1 MGPAIAA
8 KELNINDV
16 YSIIKTTKSKIR
28 NIPAWVSF
36 EAVQAIIPCE
46 STLSWVIRTVW
57 KMISK
62 LRSNDQIKHEI
73 GIHYNSWNN
82 NSKIT
87 YCALWIP
94 RKIINM
100 EQFAR
105 LSENWYF
112 RLIMQLNRSI
122 FHEFDNDPKHYYL
135 WSCKKIWNRRHILVW
150 NSIPANKAILLS
162 IYGHEM
168 YFGEEGFL
176 LNKYLET
183 VICIQTEIKKL
194 IKIRKE
200 EVTHQMKEYHQQI
213 RISTTDTKEWI
224 RIKFDMVARC
234 KNIDLPLEGEE
245 LEFFTNIWINIEKPV
260 NNLEIDLQIPNTSKD
275 HKFEYFSKPEE
286 QIKEIITKKV
296 SKHFLIKWH
305 GKFYQL
311 PQDVLSNRLEQKLE
325 SEYIGSLIISLE
337 HDIWSIYFDYILYTY
352 YSIIRFN

>member
-1 MGPAIAA
+1 MKLKLCGLIKKIKKLCYDLSGTQQAKIINAFHKSVILYHLGPAIAA
-8 KELNINDV
+8 KELNINDA
-16 YSIIKTTKSKIR
+16 YSIIKTTERKIR
-28 NIPAWVSF
+28 NTPAWVSF

-46 STLSWVIRTVW
+46 STLSWVITAVW

-73 GIHYNSWNN
+73 GIHYNSWNS

-87 YCALWIP
+87 YWALWIP
-94 RKIINM
+94 RKFINM
-100 EQFAR
+100 EQFAK

-112 RLIMQLNRSI
+112 RLIMQLNRDI
-122 FHEFDNDPKHYYL
+122 FHEFDNDPKQYYL
-135 WSCKKIWNRRHILVW
+135 WSCGKIWNIRHRLVW
-150 NSIPANKAILLS
+150 NSIPANKARLFS

-168 YFGEEGFL
+168 YFDEEGFL

-183 VICIQTEIKKL
+183 VIWIQTEIKKL

-200 EVTHQMKEYHQQI
+200 EVTHQMKEHHQQI
-213 RISTTDTKEWI
+213 RISTADTKERI

-275 HKFEYFSKPEE
+275 HKFEYFSKPEK

-296 SKHFLIKWH
+296 SDTI
-305 GKFYQL
+305 
-311 PQDVLSNRLEQKLE
+311 LSNDME
-325 SEYIGSLIISLE
+325 SFINYLRM
-337 HDIWSIYFDYILYTY
+337 F
-352 YSIIRFN
+352 